1 MQTPNS
7 QAQVN
12 QNVDAVS
19 YAESMLKR
27 SGGDAKAAFYLAAEE
42 KGINP
47 DDFLNRL
54 NSFGDMKTMA
64 QNVLATNPR
73 AKQFMSLFSMVK

>member
-47 DDFLNRL
+47 DVFLNRL

-64 QNVLATNPR
+64 QNVLATNPW